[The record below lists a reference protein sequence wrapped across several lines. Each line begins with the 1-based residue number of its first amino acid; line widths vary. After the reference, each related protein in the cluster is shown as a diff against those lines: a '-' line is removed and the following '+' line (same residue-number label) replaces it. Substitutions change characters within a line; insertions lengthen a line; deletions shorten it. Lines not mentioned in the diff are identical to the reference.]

1 MNKMSL
7 FERWMFEAP
16 GDDPPDAQLAED
28 TTPPEIPD
36 DTPEEGPPDMDAGDD
51 VGGDETPADDG
62 PPDLTDDTFDD
73 AGYGDEGEEGGE
85 DVKDMGL
92 DDKVSSVLN
101 YNLYQS
107 YLELL
112 TEIRST
118 ITSIKNN
125 SDILYAISK
134 DTEGIINALRKLDEN
149 MRLYIDNS
157 FTHERYEKNLL
168 FYNKCKNLAKLLNDK
183 FDSIINQGLKGSQ

>member
-1 MNKMSL
+1 MNARSL
-7 FERWMFEAP
+7 FEQWMFEAP
-16 GDDPPDAQLAED
+16 GDDPPDAQLAEEN
-28 TTPPEIPD
+28 TPPD
-36 DTPEEGPPDMDAGDD
+36 VPEEVPDTDPPDIEGGDD
-51 VGGDETPADDG
+51 PDTDMPADDG
-62 PPDLTDDTFDD
+62 PPDLSDDSFGDD
-73 AGYGDEGEEGGE
+73 DFGGTDEGSGD

-112 TEIRST
+112 TQIRST
-118 ITSIKNN
+118 ISSIKNN

-134 DTEGIINALRKLDEN
+134 DTEGVVNALRDLDEN
-149 MRLYIDNS
+149 IRLYIDNS
-157 FTHERYEKNLL
+157 YTNERYEKNLL

-183 FDSIINQGLKGSQ
+183 FDAVIKKGLKES